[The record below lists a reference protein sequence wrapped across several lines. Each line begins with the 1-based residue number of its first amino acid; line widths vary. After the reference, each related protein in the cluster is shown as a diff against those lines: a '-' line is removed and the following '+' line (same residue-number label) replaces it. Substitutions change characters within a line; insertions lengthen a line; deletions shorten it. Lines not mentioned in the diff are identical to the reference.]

1 MTTLLAA
8 AGVLTPERLLSPG
21 WLEIE
26 GDRVGGTGE
35 GRPPRAPDVD
45 LGERT
50 VAPGFV
56 DVHVHGGGG
65 ASFGEADERAV
76 TTVVDTHRRQG
87 TTTMMASLV
96 TDTVPALTSAVRT
109 LAAAAA
115 DGLVAGVHLE
125 GPWLSPRHAGAHDTA
140 LLRDPDPTDLQLLL
154 DAGAGAVRMVT
165 IAPELPGGLPA
176 VRQLV
181 RAGVVA
187 AVGHTDATYDV
198 TRTALDAGA
207 SVGTHLFNA
216 MRSLHHREPGPPTA
230 LLQHPDA
237 FVELVCDGVHLHPA
251 VLRLAMHVKP
261 SRTLLVTDAMAAA
274 GAGDGSYQ
282 LGSLAVSVRD
292 GVARLDDSGAIAG
305 STLTMAAAVRY
316 AVTVAGLPLLE
327 VVRAATSTP
336 AAALGLSGVGA
347 LRPGHR
353 ADLVVL
359 DDAVRVTRVMR
370 SGRWVAADS
379 SG

>member
-1 MTTLLAA
+1 
-8 AGVLTPERLLSPG
+8 
-21 WLEIE
+21 
-26 GDRVGGTGE
+26 
-35 GRPPRAPDVD
+35 
-45 LGERT
+45 
-50 VAPGFV
+50 
-56 DVHVHGGGG
+56 
-65 ASFGEADERAV
+65 
-76 TTVVDTHRRQG
+76 
-87 TTTMMASLV
+87 
-96 TDTVPALTSAVRT
+96 
-109 LAAAAA
+109 
-115 DGLVAGVHLE
+115 
-125 GPWLSPRHAGAHDTA
+125 
-140 LLRDPDPTDLQLLL
+140 
-154 DAGAGAVRMVT
+154 
-165 IAPELPGGLPA
+165 
-176 VRQLV
+176 
-181 RAGVVA
+181 
-187 AVGHTDATYDV
+187 
-198 TRTALDAGA
+198 
-207 SVGTHLFNA
+207 
-216 MRSLHHREPGPPTA
+216 
-230 LLQHPDA
+230 
-237 FVELVCDGVHLHPA
+237 VHLHPA

-316 AVTVAGLPLLE
+316 AVTVAGLPLRE